1 MPGKRPSDFD
11 DIETIF
17 ARRRPQPPPQP
28 EEWQTPQPRGV
39 STYGL
44 DNMQEIHDGAA
55 YYGGAPAPAPRRRKK
70 HRLLRFLV
78 GLLIV
83 ALLAVLVGGIASV
96 LLAQMPRTDQPL
108 GVRRANC
115 ATVLICGTDEGG
127 QRTDTMLLLYIDRN
141 AGVLRLLSLPRDTMV
156 NRTSAVPKLNGA
168 YWANGAGEAGMDSLL
183 DFVRDLIGYRP
194 DGYLLIDL
202 DCFQELIDKMG
213 GVTFTVPMDMVYD
226 DPSQNLHIDLK
237 AGRQRLNG
245 QQSMWLMR
253 YRRGYAMA
261 DLQRV
266 RVQREFVAE
275 AMAQWTGPAGLF
287 RVPGALRL
295 LSRNTQTDLS
305 YRNLCWI
312 ALSIVKCGT
321 GNLESNTLPGEP
333 ATVNGGAYYVENRA
347 AAAALIDEKYNPYE
361 TEITAD
367 DLHPYGY

>member
-1 MPGKRPSDFD
+1 
-11 DIETIF
+11 
-17 ARRRPQPPPQP
+17 
-28 EEWQTPQPRGV
+28 
-39 STYGL
+39 
-44 DNMQEIHDGAA
+44 
-55 YYGGAPAPAPRRRKK
+55 
-70 HRLLRFLV
+70 
-78 GLLIV
+78 
-83 ALLAVLVGGIASV
+83 
-96 LLAQMPRTDQPL
+96 
-108 GVRRANC
+108 
-115 ATVLICGTDEGG
+115 
-127 QRTDTMLLLYIDRN
+127 
-141 AGVLRLLSLPRDTMV
+141 
-156 NRTSAVPKLNGA
+156 
-168 YWANGAGEAGMDSLL
+168 MDSLL

-226 DPSQNLHIDLK
+226 DPAQNLHIDLK

-253 YRRGYAMA
+253 YRSGYAMA

>member
-1 MPGKRPSDFD
+1 MRNRSRSDFE

-17 ARRRPQPPPQP
+17 SRRDRRLPPPEP
-28 EEWQTPQPRGV
+28 ELRQAPPQEVV
-39 STYGL
+39 SSFDL
-44 DNMQEIHDGAA
+44 NHMRQVHDGAA
-55 YYGGAPAPAPRRRKK
+55 CYTPAPAPKKRRKK
-70 HRLLRFLV
+70 HRLLRWMI
-78 GLLIV
+78 GLLIL
-83 ALLAVLVGGIASV
+83 ALLAVLVGGLASV
-96 LLAQMPRTDQPL
+96 LLAKMPRTDQPI
-108 GVRRANC
+108 GPRRANC
-115 ATVLICGTDEGG
+115 ATILICGTDEGG

-141 AGVLRLLSLPRDTMV
+141 AETLRLLSLPRDTMV
-156 NRTSAVPKLNGA
+156 NRTSSVPKLNGA
-168 YWANGAGEAGMDSLL
+168 YWANGAGKEGMSSLL

-202 DCFQELIDKMG
+202 NCFEDLIDKMG
-213 GVTFTVPMDMVYD
+213 GVTFDVPMDMVYED
-226 DPSQNLHIDLK
+226 SSQDLYIDLK

-253 YRRGYAMA
+253 YRSGYAMA

-266 RVQREFVAE
+266 QVQRDFVTA
-275 AMAQWTGPAGLF
+275 AIGQWTGPGKLF

-295 LSRNTQTDLS
+295 LMQNTESDLS
-305 YRNLCWI
+305 WRNLCWV
-312 ALSIVKCGT
+312 ALSLVKCGT

>member
-1 MPGKRPSDFD
+1 MSGRRPSDFD
-11 DIETIF
+11 DIETVF
-17 ARRRPQPPPQP
+17 ARRRPRPQSTP
-28 EEWQTPQPRGV
+28 EPEQWQDPQPRGV
-39 STYGL
+39 STYDL
-44 DNMQEIHDGAA
+44 TSMQEVHDGAA
-55 YYGGAPAPAPRRRKK
+55 YYSGAPAPKRRKK
-70 HRLLRFLV
+70 HRLLRFLA
-78 GLLIV
+78 GLLIF
-83 ALLAVLVGGIASV
+83 ALLAVLIGGLASV

-108 GVRRANC
+108 GERRANC

-141 AGVLRLLSLPRDTMV
+141 AGTLRLLSLPRDTMV
-156 NRTSAVPKLNGA
+156 NRSSSVPKLNGA
-168 YWANGAGEAGMDSLL
+168 YWANGAGQEGMDSLL

-202 DCFQELIDKMG
+202 DCFQALIDKMG
-213 GVTFTVPMDMVYD
+213 GVTFTVPKDMVYD
-226 DPSQNLHIDLK
+226 DPAQNLHIDLK

-253 YRRGYAMA
+253 YRSGYAMA

-266 RVQREFVAE
+266 QVQREFVAE
-275 AMAQWTGPAGLF
+275 AMAQWTSPAGLF

-305 YRNLCWI
+305 YRNLCWVC
-312 ALSIVKCGT
+312 LSIVKCGT
-321 GNLESNTLPGEP
+321 GRLESNTLPGEP

-361 TEITAD
+361 TEITAN